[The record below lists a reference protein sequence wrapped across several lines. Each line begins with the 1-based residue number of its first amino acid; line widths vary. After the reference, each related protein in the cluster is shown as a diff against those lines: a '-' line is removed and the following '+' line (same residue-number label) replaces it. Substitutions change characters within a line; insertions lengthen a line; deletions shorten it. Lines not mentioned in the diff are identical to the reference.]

1 MMLLFTENNGF
12 GPGLGKRYVGFFVFV
27 FVCFCFC
34 FSGGVLED
42 GDIKGFKSLE
52 LREGSLV

>member
-12 GPGLGKRYVGFFVFV
+12 GPGLGKRYVGF